1 MSKVDTDLLNIVL
14 RGLSEG
20 NVPIGSMSKDD
31 NLDAAVDIVDAQ
43 RKGEQHSQRM
53 QIFAERDAATL
64 ARYVIQLGDNV
75 ENLQNLLRETL
86 ERLGEME
93 THDCRKAREIKKLK
107 KRIKKVEKR
116 TCSNKAKILRQQKK
130 SKEQEQELS
139 ENRLAI
145 QHVGWHLGVCN
156 IDDSPKKMKRNM
168 ARIGSYFGK
177 GNRGRQFP
185 AIDGVID
192 GSYREVQ

>member
-1 MSKVDTDLLNIVL
+1 M
-14 RGLSEG
+14 
-20 NVPIGSMSKDD
+20 
-31 NLDAAVDIVDAQ
+31 
-43 RKGEQHSQRM
+43 
-53 QIFAERDAATL
+53 
-64 ARYVIQLGDNV
+64 
-75 ENLQNLLRETL
+75 
-86 ERLGEME
+86 
-93 THDCRKAREIKKLK
+93 
-107 KRIKKVEKR
+107 
-116 TCSNKAKILRQQKK
+116 RQQKK

-185 AIDGVID
+185 AIDGVVD
-192 GSYREVQ
+192 GNYREVQ